1 MTKKETKHCELTI
14 RLQSGELI
22 TGLFHVPMNTS
33 SGIRPSDAIRDVAT
47 DYMLLSRAVIR
58 FGTDSMHK
66 DTLLV
71 FRSAI
76 AYVELP
82 SVNWTS

>member
-1 MTKKETKHCELTI
+1 VTKKETKHCELTV

-22 TGLFHVPMNTS
+22 SGRFHVPISTS
-33 SGIRPSDAIRDVAT
+33 SGIRPSDAIRDLPT

-58 FGTDSMHK
+58 FGSDSMHK
-66 DTLLV
+66 ETLLV

-82 SVNWTS
+82 SGGWAS

>member
-1 MTKKETKHCELTI
+1 MIKKETKHCELTI

-22 TGLFHVPMNTS
+22 SGRFHVPMNTS
-33 SGIRPSDAIRDVAT
+33 SGIRPSDAIRDLAT

-58 FGTDSMHK
+58 VGTDSMPK

-76 AYVELP
+76 SYVEIP
-82 SVNWTS
+82 TGNWIS

>member
-1 MTKKETKHCELTI
+1 M
-14 RLQSGELI
+14 I
-22 TGLFHVPMNTS
+22 TGRFHVPMNTS
-33 SGIRPSDAIRDVAT
+33 SGIRPSDAIRDLPT

-66 DTLLV
+66 ETLLV

-76 AYVELP
+76 SYIELP
-82 SVNWTS
+82 QGGWAS